1 MMYVR
6 SFKLPANEYGFLAH
20 YHKTHMTCYT
30 SLYPFGVFPEKE
42 LSELSFAPVTFFY
55 GGNGS
60 GKTTLLNIMA
70 SKLGAQRGA
79 PFNRSACFDD
89 FVSLCDACEE
99 KSFHEKPEEVR
110 MITSDDVFDY
120 LLDVRCM
127 NEKIDRRRD
136 EVFGEYMDEKYSAF
150 KMKSM
155 ADFEKLRKNNRAKR
169 LTVSKYANTSVM
181 NNLPEKSNG
190 ESAYIYFTENIS
202 EKSLY
207 LLDEPENS
215 LSVGLQIKLKEFIE
229 ASARFYDC
237 QFIIATHSPVLLS
250 MANADIYDLDSV
262 PAAKKRWTELENVR
276 TWFEFF
282 ESHRA
287 EFLK

>member
-6 SFKLPANEYGFLAH
+6 TFKLPSNEYRFLAD
-20 YHKTHMTCYT
+20 YHKAHMTCYT
-30 SLYPFGVFPEKE
+30 SLYPFGIFPEKE
-42 LSELSFAPVTFFY
+42 LSDLSFAPVTFFY

-60 GKTTLLNIMA
+60 GKTTLLNIIA
-70 SKLGAQRGA
+70 SKLGAARSA

-89 FVSLCDACEE
+89 FVSMCDACEE
-99 KSFHEKPEEVR
+99 KSFHEQPEEVR

-136 EVFGEYMDEKYSAF
+136 EVFGEYMDEKYSSF

-169 LTVSKYANTSVM
+169 LTASKYANASVM

-190 ESAYIYFTENIS
+190 ESAYIYFTENIG

-215 LSVGLQIKLKEFIE
+215 LSVGLQVKLKEFIE
-229 ASARFYDC
+229 SSARFYDC

-250 MANADIYDLDSV
+250 MAGADIYDLDSV
-262 PAAKKRWTELENVR
+262 PAVKKRWTELENVR

-282 ESHRA
+282 ESRRD